1 MKIRICKEN
10 RDKLQAALNDAQGNS
25 RERTIT
31 VDDIICSIKD
41 VEETLGIPK
50 KSRLHLTSAARTL
63 LIHIG
68 ILHIQLSTEWNVL
81 QAAGSLP
88 G

>member
-41 VEETLGIPK
+41 VE
-50 KSRLHLTSAARTL
+50 
-63 LIHIG
+63 
-68 ILHIQLSTEWNVL
+68 
-81 QAAGSLP
+81 
-88 G
+88 